1 MRPTRKEHD
10 ERVAV
15 CADMLAR
22 GFRNGAI
29 KRRVA
34 AFYGCSPRS
43 VERYLRRARDRLCEE
58 LDGEGGRE
66 EHRARSLDQYRM
78 LLRDDGTTP
87 VVRLKAQERIDKIL
101 GLEAPA
107 EVRQEVYGKVDLVS
121 ALSSPAVEAL
131 RATRERLN

>member
-1 MRPTRKEHD
+1 MRPSRKEHD

-34 AFYGCSPRS
+34 AFYSCSPRS
-43 VERYLRRARDRLCEE
+43 VERYLRRARDRLVEE
-58 LDGEGGRE
+58 LNEGDRE
-66 EHRARSLDQYRM
+66 THRARSLDQYRM
-78 LLRDDGTTP
+78 LLRDDNSSA
-87 VVRLKAQERIDKIL
+87 VVRLKAQERIDRIL

>member
-34 AFYGCSPRS
+34 AFYSCSPRS
-43 VERYLRRARDRLCEE
+43 VERYLRRARDRLVEE
-58 LDGEGGRE
+58 LNEGDRE
-66 EHRARSLDQYRM
+66 THRARSLDQYRM
-78 LLRDDGTTP
+78 LLRDDSSSA
-87 VVRLKAQERIDKIL
+87 VVRLKAQERIDRIL

>member
-1 MRPTRKEHD
+1 MRPSRKEHD

-34 AFYGCSPRS
+34 AFYSCSPRS
-43 VERYLRRARDRLCEE
+43 VERYLRRARDRLVEE
-58 LDGEGGRE
+58 LNEGDRE
-66 EHRARSLDQYRM
+66 THRARALDQYRM
-78 LLRDDGTTP
+78 LLRDDNSSA
-87 VVRLKAQERIDKIL
+87 VVRLKAQERIDRIL

>member
-34 AFYGCSPRS
+34 AFYDISPRT
-43 VERYLRRARDRLCEE
+43 VERYLRRARDRLVEE
-58 LDGEGGRE
+58 LEEGGRD

-87 VVRLKAQERIDKIL
+87 VIRLKAQERIDKIL

-107 EVRQEVYGKVDLVS
+107 EVRQEVYGKVDLVT
-121 ALSSPAVEAL
+121 ALNAPAVEAL

>member
-10 ERVAV
+10 ERVAI

-34 AFYGCSPRS
+34 AFFDCSPRS
-43 VERYLRRARDRLCEE
+43 VERYLRRARDRLVEE
-58 LDGEGGRE
+58 LNEGDRE
-66 EHRARSLDQYRM
+66 EHRARALDQYRM

-107 EVRQEVYGKVDLVS
+107 ETRQEVYGKVDLVS